1 MCHWCVKNLNSYVD
15 TFLDQPDITFEDVM
29 ATTISI
35 IVLSQSALM
44 VFPLEMQLRD
54 NCVHVYLSLF
64 LGCVEVV
71 CVCDMDY

>member
-1 MCHWCVKNLNSYVD
+1 M
-15 TFLDQPDITFEDVM
+15 T
-29 ATTISI
+29 TTISI